1 MKMNNEKS
9 FLLYTAYAEQ
19 LDEMTDA
26 QAGQLFRAILEY
38 ESDGKPVISDPMVKL
53 AFSFIASQLRRDDEK
68 WEETRKQRSEAGK
81 KSARLRAKN
90 SAPSNEESE
99 EEPEAV
105 EDKSPAQQIPD
116 KFNNVQPCSTKPDTE
131 EQIPTETDTEEQD
144 PTETDETQPCSTEP
158 TVNVDVDVDEDVDDN
173 VYVDV
178 DEYEDVD
185 VNVDADETD
194 DGTDERRSAPE
205 ASPSVVGTD
214 CQTSAEKVI
223 IFDGFDEKQS
233 AELIALC
240 GEDNAR
246 MYTQKINGWQKQTG
260 KTCRDPVGWIR
271 RWWAEDKP
279 KLMPKRQAPS
289 YDLDAFEQYAR
300 NYQFDPKRKAS
311 D

>member
-90 SAPSNEESE
+90 SASSNEESE

-116 KFNNVQPCSTKPDTE
+116 KFNNVQPCSTKPYTK
-131 EQIPTETDTEEQD
+131 EQI

-158 TVNVDVDVDEDVDDN
+158 TVNVDVNED

-178 DEYEDVD
+178 DDYEDVD
-185 VNVDADETD
+185 VNVDADETE

-246 MYTQKINGWQKQTG
+246 MYAQKINGWQKQTG

-271 RWWAEDKP
+271 RWWAEDKQR
-279 KLMPKRQAPS
+279 LMPKRQVPS
-289 YDLDAFEQYAR
+289 YDIDAFEQYAR
-300 NYQFDPKRKAS
+300 SYQFDPKRKAS